1 MIPGDCRKAASLLGD
16 LEFTSLISSVFLRGD
31 FEVSRRGLINFT
43 VRYCI
48 CASKALLGIEFSCD
62 SLVLAFPFYRSFNI
76 ISTRNKSV
84 INKSLPDQKRSSIK
98 EILGIYTYKNG
109 STGA

>member
-48 CASKALLGIEFSCD
+48 CASKALLGIEFSCY
-62 SLVLAFPFYRSFNI
+62 SLVSASL
-76 ISTRNKSV
+76 STRP
-84 INKSLPDQKRSSIK
+84 L
-98 EILGIYTYKNG
+98 ILFQQGTKMI
-109 STGA
+109 